1 MTVRQLRREMG
12 LDEMV
17 DWQGYRRYK
26 AALEDQ
32 AREKTKMERKPSQRR
47 RKR

>member
-1 MTVRQLRREMG
+1 
-12 LDEMV
+12 MV

-32 AREKTKMERKPSQRR
+32 AREKAQMEYVTSRKGVMQPHDRQRR
-47 RKR
+47 